1 MKAKIFITL
10 IMLFTGISHVFSSET
25 KQDTPLD
32 LSDHLVVI
40 WSSDD
45 PYVAERVALMYT
57 HAAKRNNW
65 FNDVTLI
72 IWGPSA
78 KLIAENAKLQE
89 KLKAMIA
96 DGVKVE
102 ACSACSNA
110 YGTTEILKEL
120 GYDTKGMGVPLTNYL
135 KGNAKVVTF

>member
-1 MKAKIFITL
+1 MKVKQIIIL
-10 IMLFTGISHVFSSET
+10 IMFFIGTFSGFSSET
-25 KQDTPLD
+25 KQNTPKD
-32 LSDHLVVI
+32 LSDQLVVI

-57 HAAKRNNW
+57 HAAKRNEW

-78 KLIAENAKLQE
+78 KLIAENTKLQT

-110 YGTTEILKEL
+110 YGTTQILKEL
-120 GYDTKGMGVPLTNYL
+120 GYDPKGMGVPLTDYL
-135 KGNAKVVTF
+135 KGNAKVLTF